1 MSSNVTNIVKRR
13 PPKPP
18 TVWKPVKFKHF
29 LQFVTD
35 LDILVEYYDELLETK
50 RAIYMGGDIP
60 ESLESLGSLSHDEYT
75 EIIESCRESMR
86 RYDRDGDNDPR
97 YDEDGDLTFE
107 YASKRLGAMM
117 DNWLNTKFEDEDAA
131 ARFGQSM
138 VEHVLAHNP
147 TAAELESACRKLV
160 DRSKPF
166 TPNTGEVVRAVKAE
180 KEAWE
185 PRKSTLRNVERL
197 YKEVVEAIPKA
208 KAAAEKRKAEAEA
221 KAARYR
227 AETEASCARRRIEAE
242 AEAACKQA
250 EAEEARWKSQE
261 VGEAMLHGIGQQS
274 AREHVALQDSLK
286 KIKNAFTTGELIAMV
301 SCAIGLFEERR
312 KLRAWERET
321 EAELEAEMRVQD
333 FYNYGGTAALKS
345 LRSLEDGLKAGAAW
359 TAVFDDACRV
369 SFALGLFEMRR
380 ELCAWRQGW
389 ARNRFGLPIWA

>member
-1 MSSNVTNIVKRR
+1 MSSNVTTISKRR

-29 LQFVTD
+29 LQFVAD
-35 LDILVEYYDELLETK
+35 LDALVDHYDELLETK
-50 RAIYMGGDIP
+50 RAINMGGDIP
-60 ESLESLGSLSHDEYT
+60 EFLGNLTHDEYT
-75 EIIESCRESMR
+75 ELIESCRESMR

-160 DRSKPF
+160 DCSKPF

-180 KEAWE
+180 NEAWE
-185 PRKSTLRNVERL
+185 PRKSALRNVERL

-208 KAAAEKRKAEAEA
+208 KAAVEKRKAEEKA
-221 KAARYR
+221 KAARHQ
-227 AETEASCARRRIEAE
+227 AENEAYFARKRIEAE

-250 EAEEARWKSQE
+250 EAEDVRWKFQAE
-261 VGEAMLHGIGQQS
+261 HEASRRSLGQVC
-274 AREHVALQDSLK
+274 AHADRLALKDSLK
-286 KIKNAFTTGELIAMV
+286 MTLALAFGSDIDMISL
-301 SCAIGLFEERR
+301 AIGFFEERR
-312 KLRAWERET
+312 KTRAWES
-321 EAELEAEMRVQD
+321 EAERQRDDEAHSQHAYD
-333 FYNYGGTAALKS
+333 AGGNAALNQS
-345 LRSLEDGLKAGAAW
+345 STLEGLLEYN
-359 TAVFDDACRV
+359 AVNYSQVELCRV
-369 SFALGLFEMRR
+369 SYALGVFEMRR
-380 ELCAWRQGW
+380 ELLAWRQAW
-389 ARNRFGLPIWA
+389 ARGKFGLPIWA